1 MPTSINTRKLSYNS
15 AKLLRDSV
23 RDAATNTSPVLYVTL
38 GNSVPYNNEASPDN
52 LVDTINTE
60 KAAFENI
67 FAGKK
72 VTGND
77 IELVIPKVNWTGN
90 TKYRQYDDIIDVET
104 LVTAN
109 NTLNLKPMYVI
120 TSARNVYKCLSN
132 SASANSTVE
141 PTGDYTT
148 SNGNIATADGYIWK
162 YMYNVQPSNKF
173 LNDSWIPAPSSTLAL
188 DYGVSSIGVLPG
200 ELTTI
205 VVTANGTNYRQAS
218 NIRVNGFASGQTT
231 IRLSNTANTLA
242 IFSIPTLANLANM
255 AISGTGLA
263 TDTHITGV
271 AIANGLITLSSATN
285 AVGGNANNITISTRV
300 YIEGDGVGAVANAV
314 LSNTAI
320 TVSSANANVARI
332 NVTTIGTGYT
342 RANAFIYGSGT
353 NANARVI
360 ISPLFGHASNPAQ
373 ELYANT
379 SMIAVRVGELDSTEG
394 GLISVDTSFRQI
406 GLLQNPY
413 KYGSNNR
420 IESSNANT
428 VISQTTDL
436 NIVAGASY
444 TLNEYVYQGSSASDA
459 SAYGY
464 LHAQTSNE
472 VRLIRALGTFA
483 TGLPLFGA
491 TSGVSRTVTGVANP
505 ELEPYSGDMLYI
517 ENAVKTDRADGQAE
531 NIKLT
536 ISF

>member
-38 GNSVPYNNEASPDN
+38 GNSVPYANEASATSI
-52 LVDTINTE
+52 VDTINTE
-60 KAAFENI
+60 KDAYENI

-77 IELVIPKVNWTGN
+77 VELVIPKVNWTGS
-90 TKYRQYDDIIDVET
+90 TKYRQYDDTIDVET

-120 TSARNVYKCLSN
+120 TSTRNVYKCLSN

-141 PTGDYTT
+141 PTGDYTS

-173 LNDSWIPAPSSTLAL
+173 LNDSFMPAPSSTLAL
-188 DYGVSSIGVLPG
+188 DYGVSSVGVLPG

-218 NIRVNGFASGQTT
+218 NIRVDGFTSGQTSV
-231 IRLSNTANTLA
+231 RLSNTSNTLA

-285 AVGGNANNITISTRV
+285 AAGGNANNITISTRV
-300 YIEGDGVGAVANAV
+300 YIEGDGVGAEANAV
-314 LSNTAI
+314 LSNTSI

-342 RANAFIYGSGT
+342 RANAIVYGSGT
-353 NANARVI
+353 GANARVI

-379 SMIAVRVGELDSTEG
+379 TMIAVRVGQIDSTES

-413 KYGSNNR
+413 KYSSNNR
-420 IESSNANT
+420 IESSNADT

-444 TLNEYVYQGSSASDA
+444 TLNEYVYQGSSASSA
-459 SAYGY
+459 SAYGF

-472 VRLIRALGTFA
+472 ARLIRVIGTFA
-483 TGLPLFGA
+483 TGLPLVGA
-491 TSGVSRTVTGVANP
+491 NSGVSRTVTSVTDP
-505 ELEPYSGDMLYI
+505 ELKPYSGDMLYI

>member
-1 MPTSINTRKLSYNS
+1 MANSINTRKLSYNS
-15 AKLLRDSV
+15 AKLW
-23 RDAATNTSPVLYVTL
+23 RDALLNASTNTSPVLYVTI
-38 GNSVPYNNEASPDN
+38 GNNVPYANEASPD
-52 LVDTINTE
+52 LIVDTINTE
-60 KAAFENI
+60 KEAWDNI
-67 FAGKK
+67 FAAKRA
-72 VTGND
+72 TGND
-77 IELVIPKVNWTGN
+77 VQLVVPRVNWTAN
-90 TKYRQYDDIIDVET
+90 TKYRQYDDTAEIID

-109 NTLNLKPMYVI
+109 NTINLKPMYVI
-120 TSARNVYKCLSN
+120 TSARNVYKCVAN
-132 SASANSTVE
+132 SAGANSTVE

-148 SNGNIATADGYIWK
+148 SNGNIATADGFIWK
-162 YMYNVQPSNKF
+162 YMFNVQPSNKF
-173 LNDSWIPAPSSTLAL
+173 LDDSWIPAPTSTTAL
-188 DYGVSSIGVLPG
+188 DFGVNDTGVVIG

-205 VVTANGTNYRQAS
+205 VMTANGTNYREAS
-218 NIRVNGFASGQTT
+218 NIRVDGFVSGQST

-255 AISGTGLA
+255 AISGTGLTSDA
-263 TDTHITGV
+263 HITAI

-285 AVGGNANNITISTRV
+285 ATGGNANNITISTRV
-300 YIEGDGVGAVANAV
+300 YIDGDGIGTTANAV
-314 LSNTAI
+314 LSNTSI
-320 TVSSANANVARI
+320 DVTSANANVARI

-353 NANARVI
+353 GANTRVI
-360 ISPLFGHASNPAQ
+360 IGPKFGHAFNSAE
-373 ELYANT
+373 ELYSN
-379 SMIAVRVGELDSTEG
+379 SVLVVVRFGELDSTEN

-413 KYGSNNR
+413 KYNANSR
-420 IESSNANT
+420 VEVSNANT

-436 NIVAGASY
+436 SIVAGTNY
-444 TLNEYVYQGSSASDA
+444 TLNEYVYQGSSANNS

-464 LHAQTSNE
+464 LYAQTSNE
-472 VRLIRALGTFA
+472 AKLTRVTGTFE
-483 TGLPLFGA
+483 TGLPLIGA

>member
-60 KAAFENI
+60 KAAFENL

-77 IELVIPKVNWTGN
+77 IELVIPKVNWTGS
-90 TKYRQYDDIIDVET
+90 TKYRQYDDIIDVED

-109 NTLNLKPMYVI
+109 TTLNLKPMYVI

-205 VVTANGTNYRQAS
+205 VMTANGTNYRQAS
-218 NIRVNGFASGQTT
+218 NIRVDSFTSGQTT
-231 IRLSNTANTLA
+231 IRLANTSLTLE
-242 IFSIPTLANLANM
+242 IFSIPTLSNLANM

-300 YIEGDGVGAVANAV
+300 YIEGDGVGAVASAV

-332 NVTTIGTGYT
+332 SVTTIGTGYT

-379 SMIAVRVGELDSTEG
+379 SMIAVRVGELDSTEN

-420 IESSNANT
+420 IQSSNANT

-436 NIVAGASY
+436 NIVAGSSY
-444 TLNEYVYQGSSASDA
+444 TLNEYVYQGSSASNA

-472 VRLIRALGTFA
+472 VRLIRVLGTFV

-505 ELEPYSGDMLYI
+505 ELEPYAGDMLYI

>member
-1 MPTSINTRKLSYNS
+1 
-15 AKLLRDSV
+15 
-23 RDAATNTSPVLYVTL
+23 
-38 GNSVPYNNEASPDN
+38 
-52 LVDTINTE
+52 
-60 KAAFENI
+60 
-67 FAGKK
+67 
-72 VTGND
+72 
-77 IELVIPKVNWTGN
+77 
-90 TKYRQYDDIIDVET
+90 
-104 LVTAN
+104 
-109 NTLNLKPMYVI
+109 
-120 TSARNVYKCLSN
+120 
-132 SASANSTVE
+132 
-141 PTGDYTT
+141 
-148 SNGNIATADGYIWK
+148 
-162 YMYNVQPSNKF
+162 MYNVQPSNKF
-173 LNDSWIPAPSSTLAL
+173 LNDSWIPAPSSTQAL

-205 VVTANGTNYRQAS
+205 VMTANGTNYRQAS
-218 NIRVNGFASGQTT
+218 NIRVDGFTSGQTT
-231 IRLSNTANTLA
+231 IRLANTSLTLE
-242 IFSIPTLANLANM
+242 IFSIPTLSNLANM

-285 AVGGNANNITISTRV
+285 AAGGNANNITISTRV
-300 YIEGDGVGAVANAV
+300 YIEGDGVGAIANAV

-379 SMIAVRVGELDSTEG
+379 SMIAVRVGELDSTEN

-420 IESSNANT
+420 IQSSNANT

-472 VRLIRALGTFA
+472 VRLIRVLGTFV

>member
-23 RDAATNTSPVLYVTL
+23 RDTVTNTSPVLYVTL
-38 GNSVPYNNEASPDN
+38 GNSVSYNNEASPDN

-60 KAAFENI
+60 KSTFENI
-67 FAGKK
+67 FTGKK

-77 IELVIPKVNWTGN
+77 IELVIPRVNWTGS
-90 TKYRQYDDIIDVET
+90 TKYRQYDDIIDVED

-109 NTLNLKPMYVI
+109 ATLNLKPMYVI

-162 YMYNVQPSNKF
+162 YMYNVQPSSKF

-218 NIRVNGFASGQTT
+218 NIRVDGFTSGQTT
-231 IRLSNTANTLA
+231 VRLSNTANVLA
-242 IFSIPTLANLANM
+242 IFSIPTLSNLANM

-271 AIANGLITLSSATN
+271 AIANGLITLSSAIN
-285 AVGGNANNITISTRV
+285 AAGGNANNITISTRV
-300 YIEGDGVGAVANAV
+300 YIDGDGVGAVANAV

-379 SMIAVRVGELDSTEG
+379 SMIAVRVGELDSTEN

-413 KYGSNNR
+413 KYSSNNR

-436 NIVAGASY
+436 NIVAGTSY
-444 TLNEYVYQGSSASDA
+444 TLNEYIFQGSSASNA

-472 VRLIRALGTFA
+472 VRLIRVLGTFV
-483 TGLPLFGA
+483 TGLPLVGA
-491 TSGVSRTVTGVANP
+491 NSGASRTVTGVANP

>member
-1 MPTSINTRKLSYNS
+1 M
-15 AKLLRDSV
+15 
-23 RDAATNTSPVLYVTL
+23 
-38 GNSVPYNNEASPDN
+38 
-52 LVDTINTE
+52 
-60 KAAFENI
+60 
-67 FAGKK
+67 
-72 VTGND
+72 
-77 IELVIPKVNWTGN
+77 
-90 TKYRQYDDIIDVET
+90 
-104 LVTAN
+104 
-109 NTLNLKPMYVI
+109 
-120 TSARNVYKCLSN
+120 
-132 SASANSTVE
+132 
-141 PTGDYTT
+141 
-148 SNGNIATADGYIWK
+148 
-162 YMYNVQPSNKF
+162 
-173 LNDSWIPAPSSTLAL
+173 
-188 DYGVSSIGVLPG
+188 
-200 ELTTI
+200 
-205 VVTANGTNYRQAS
+205 
-218 NIRVNGFASGQTT
+218 
-231 IRLSNTANTLA
+231 
-242 IFSIPTLANLANM
+242 
-255 AISGTGLA
+255 
-263 TDTHITGV
+263 
-271 AIANGLITLSSATN
+271 
-285 AVGGNANNITISTRV
+285 
-300 YIEGDGVGAVANAV
+300 
-314 LSNTAI
+314 
-320 TVSSANANVARI
+320 
-332 NVTTIGTGYT
+332 TTIGTGYT

-379 SMIAVRVGELDSTEG
+379 SMIAVRVGELDSTEN

-420 IESSNANT
+420 IQSSNANT

-472 VRLIRALGTFA
+472 VRLIRVLGTFV

>member
-60 KAAFENI
+60 KAAFENL

-77 IELVIPKVNWTGN
+77 IELVIPKVNWTGS
-90 TKYRQYDDIIDVET
+90 TKYRQYDDTINVED

-109 NTLNLKPMYVI
+109 ATLNLKPMYVI

-173 LNDSWIPAPSSTLAL
+173 LNDSWLPAPSSTQAL

-205 VVTANGTNYRQAS
+205 VMTANGTNYRQAS
-218 NIRVNGFASGQTT
+218 NIRVDSFTSGQTT
-231 IRLSNTANTLA
+231 ISLSNTSLTLE
-242 IFSIPTLANLANM
+242 IFSIPNLANLANM

-285 AVGGNANNITISTRV
+285 AAGGNANNITISTRV
-300 YIEGDGVGAVANAV
+300 YIEGDGVGAIASAV

-320 TVSSANANVARI
+320 TVSTANANVARI
-332 NVTTIGTGYT
+332 SVTTIGTGYT

-379 SMIAVRVGELDSTEG
+379 SMIAVRVGELDSTEN

-420 IESSNANT
+420 IQSSNANT

-436 NIVAGASY
+436 NIVAGANY

-472 VRLIRALGTFA
+472 VRLIRVLGTFV